1 MGGSPYAK
9 PILIIFDKS
18 LVMDFKQNKS
28 TGVLWFLM
36 VFDGFIFAD
45 VIVDAGLFSIWQL
58 LFQNPLNI
66 HIG

>member
-28 TGVLWFLM
+28 TGVLWFFLM
-36 VFDGFIFAD
+36 A
-45 VIVDAGLFSIWQL
+45 LFFESFCMVLVL
-58 LFQNPLNI
+58 L
-66 HIG
+66 

>member
-9 PILIIFDKS
+9 PILIIFDKN

-45 VIVDAGLFSIWQL
+45 VIDDAGLFSIWEL

>member
-1 MGGSPYAK
+1 
-9 PILIIFDKS
+9 
-18 LVMDFKQNKS
+18 MDFKQNKS
-28 TGVLWFLM
+28 TGVLLFLM

-45 VIVDAGLFSIWQL
+45 VIDDAGLFSIWQL